1 MNRLKNSPLIAIAIG
16 LALVLIGMIGIKTD
30 VDLKV
35 DALRFTESHPEQ
47 AVSEEIRMTG
57 TISRH
62 LNGRKQFEG
71 ILTIGKQQIECSLNL
86 RSKTPIFADYQ
97 GSQRRILGMFL
108 LIDGNFDSAAIKLG
122 IASPEYIIW
131 GMTVEEFLAQEMR

>member
-57 TISRH
+57 TITRQ
-62 LNGRKQFEG
+62 LNGRKEFEG
-71 ILTIGKQQIECSLNL
+71 ILTIDRQQIECSLDL
-86 RSKTPIFADYQ
+86 RRKTPIFADYQ

-108 LIDGNFDSAAIKLG
+108 LVDGNFDSAAIKLG

>member
-1 MNRLKNSPLIAIAIG
+1 MKRKRITALIAIAIG
-16 LALVLIGMIGIKTD
+16 IIISLIGIIGIKTK
-30 VDLKV
+30 VDLQV
-35 DALRFTESHPEQ
+35 DALRFTESKPEQ

-57 TISRH
+57 TITRQ

-71 ILTIGKQQIECSLNL
+71 ILTIGRQQIECSLDL
-86 RSKTPIFADYQ
+86 RRKTPIFADYQ
-97 GSQRRILGMFL
+97 GSQRRTLGMFL

>member
-16 LALVLIGMIGIKTD
+16 LALVLIGMIGIKTE
-30 VDLKV
+30 VDLQV

-57 TISRH
+57 TITRQ
-62 LNGRKQFEG
+62 LNGRKEFEG
-71 ILTIGKQQIECSLNL
+71 ILTIGKQQIECSLDL
-86 RSKTPIFADYQ
+86 RRKTPIFADYL

-131 GMTVEEFLAQEMR
+131 GMTVEEFLAPEMR

>member
-1 MNRLKNSPLIAIAIG
+1 MNRLKNSPFIAIAIG

-47 AVSEEIRMTG
+47 AASEEIRMTG
-57 TISRH
+57 TITRQ
-62 LNGRKQFEG
+62 LNGRKEFEG
-71 ILTIGKQQIECSLNL
+71 ILTIGRQQIECSLDL
-86 RSKTPIFADYQ
+86 RRKTPIFADYQ

-108 LIDGNFDSAAIKLG
+108 LVDGNFDSAAIKLN

>member
-47 AVSEEIRMTG
+47 AASEEIRMTG
-57 TISRH
+57 TITRQ
-62 LNGRKQFEG
+62 LNGRKQFDG
-71 ILTIGKQQIECSLNL
+71 ILTIGRQQIDCSLNL
-86 RSKTPIFADYQ
+86 RSKTPIFADYR

>member
-16 LALVLIGMIGIKTD
+16 IIIALIGIISIKTD
-30 VDLKV
+30 VDLQV
-35 DALRFTESHPEQ
+35 DALRFTESNPEQ
-47 AVSEEIRMTG
+47 AVSEAISMTG
-57 TISRH
+57 TITRR
-62 LNGRKQFEG
+62 LNGRKEFDG
-71 ILTIGKQQIECSLNL
+71 ILTIGRQQIECSLDL
-86 RSKTPIFADYQ
+86 RSRTPLFGEYR
-97 GSQRRILGMFL
+97 GSQYRTLGIFL

>member
-1 MNRLKNSPLIAIAIG
+1 MNRLKNSPFIAIAIG

-47 AVSEEIRMTG
+47 AASEEIRMTG
-57 TISRH
+57 TITRQ
-62 LNGRKQFEG
+62 LNGRKQFDG
-71 ILTIGKQQIECSLNL
+71 ILTIGRQQIDCSLNL
-86 RSKTPIFADYQ
+86 RSKTPIFADYS

>member
-1 MNRLKNSPLIAIAIG
+1 MNRKRNSALIAIAIG
-16 LALVLIGMIGIKTD
+16 IIVALIGIIGIKTE
-30 VDLKV
+30 VDLQV

-57 TISRH
+57 TITRQ
-62 LNGRKQFEG
+62 LNGRKEFEG
-71 ILTIGKQQIECSLNL
+71 ILTIDRQQIECSLDL
-86 RSKTPIFADYQ
+86 RRKTPIFADYL

-108 LIDGNFDSAAIKLG
+108 LVDGNFDGAAIKLG

>member
-1 MNRLKNSPLIAIAIG
+1 MNRLKNSPFIAIAIG
-16 LALVLIGMIGIKTD
+16 LALVLIGMIGIKTE
-30 VDLKV
+30 VDLQV

-57 TISRH
+57 TITRQ
-62 LNGRKQFEG
+62 LNGRKEFEG
-71 ILTIGKQQIECSLNL
+71 ILTIGRQQIECSLDL
-86 RSKTPIFADYQ
+86 RRKTPIFADYQ